1 MKRKQLKAKDG
12 DDKPADAKMAVE
24 KDDMELEVDDIPDAL
39 LDDKEDREMIRL
51 AEMIKDMNIDDVKDN
66 QHQGDDEED
75 RDINQFVRELGAMNI
90 KDKK

>member
-1 MKRKQLKAKDG
+1 MKGKEAG
-12 DDKPADAKMAVE
+12 ENMAEE
-24 KDDMELEVDDIPDAL
+24 KEDMDIEVDDIPDAL

-51 AEMIKDMNIDDVKDN
+51 AEMIKEMNIDDVKDN
-66 QHQGDDEED
+66 ANPGDEEDD